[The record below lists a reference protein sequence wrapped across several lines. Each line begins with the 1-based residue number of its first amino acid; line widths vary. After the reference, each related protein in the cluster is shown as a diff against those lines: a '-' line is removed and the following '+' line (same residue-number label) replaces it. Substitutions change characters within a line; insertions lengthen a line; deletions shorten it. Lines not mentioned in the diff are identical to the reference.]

1 MGDSFRGEKP
11 MVDNSGFAEVNAYV
25 YHSARGAF
33 YDGVIWC
40 LGPIVDDTRDY
51 VRPRLW
57 LAELTYRVCRWFI
70 RAED

>member
-1 MGDSFRGEKP
+1 

-40 LGPIVDDTRDY
+40 LGPVVDDSRIY
-51 VRPRLW
+51 SWPRMW
-57 LAELTYRVCRWFI
+57 LAFVTNRICRRVLRV
-70 RAED
+70 EN